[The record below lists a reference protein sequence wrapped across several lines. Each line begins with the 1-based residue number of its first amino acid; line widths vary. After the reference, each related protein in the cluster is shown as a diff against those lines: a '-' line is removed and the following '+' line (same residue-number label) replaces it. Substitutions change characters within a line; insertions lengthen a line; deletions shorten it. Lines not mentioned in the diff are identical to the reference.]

1 MAEISS
7 SDFGRVIHQ
16 WEIPETAQYRR
27 GRLWYAVAII
37 ILLSLVAYALFTANF
52 LFALMVMLFAAII
65 FMGHTRAPLMLN
77 VAITEQGVAINNRLY
92 RYPDLKSFWIIDEP
106 PAVKNLYL
114 EFQSRVRPPLSFHLD
129 IQDCAQIRQTLAQF
143 LAEDGEKREESLTD
157 VLSRLLK
164 L

>member
-1 MAEISS
+1 MADSTS

-16 WEIPETAQYRR
+16 WAMPETVQYER
-27 GRLWYAVAII
+27 GRTWYIVMGII
-37 ILLSLVAYALFTANF
+37 TLTLIAYALFTANF

-114 EFQSRVRPPLSFHLD
+114 EFQSSLRPPLSFHLD
-129 IQDCAQIRQTLAQF
+129 TQDCVQIRQTLGQF
-143 LAEDGEKREESLTD
+143 LAEDGEKKEESLTD

>member
-1 MAEISS
+1 MTVPTSS
-7 SDFGRVIHQ
+7 NFGRVIHQ

-27 GRLWYAVAII
+27 GRLWYAVAFII
-37 ILLSLVAYALFTANF
+37 ILSLAAYAIFTANF
-52 LFALMVMLFAAII
+52 LFALMVALFAAII
-65 FMGHTRAPLMLN
+65 LVGHSRAPLMLN

-114 EFQSRVRPPLSFHLD
+114 EFQSSLRPPLSFHLD
-129 IQDCAQIRQTLAQF
+129 TQDCVQIRQTLARF
-143 LAEDGEKREESLTD
+143 LAEDGEKKEEPIAD
-157 VLSRLLK
+157 ILSRLLK